1 MYKRRAYKHKCLKKI
16 YGRYIW
22 KIDQILKEWVK
33 VCSIIEGSKNKF
45 EKLVEI

>member
-22 KIDQILKEWVK
+22 KIDQILEEM
-33 VCSIIEGSKNKF
+33 SESLLDYRRIE
-45 EKLVEI
+45 E